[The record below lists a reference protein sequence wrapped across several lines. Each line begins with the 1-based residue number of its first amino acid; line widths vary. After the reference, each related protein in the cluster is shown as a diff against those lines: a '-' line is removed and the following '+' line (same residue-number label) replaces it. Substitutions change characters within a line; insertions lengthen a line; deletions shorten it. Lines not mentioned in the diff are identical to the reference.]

1 MLELSITTNI
11 PEKVG
16 KLALLTDLQFRYA
29 VAQAMTDSAKAG
41 QKAITDSMSRYIDR
55 PTPFTQR
62 STYVSFA
69 NPNRLRA
76 EVGFKGAFPTSS
88 GTGYFAGGG
97 ARGGSGTPAG
107 KYLSAM
113 ARGGDREPKR
123 GERMLRARGLI
134 RGSQYIVPNRK
145 GGWPGDPYGNVPRGT
160 YTLMYSQLK
169 AFSESGFG
177 ANDNGSARSRS
188 KRETVGG
195 FFMSRSGRAILYRPP
210 GGDSRDVETAFM
222 VLDDAPNHERRF
234 PIVRI
239 LNEEVQREYPRL
251 IKSSLEAELRRAGF
265 G

>member
-1 MLELSITTNI
+1 MLDLKITTNI

-69 NPNRLRA
+69 NPNKLRA
-76 EVGFKGAFPTSS
+76 EVGFKQ
-88 GTGYFAGGG
+88 FATK
-97 ARGGSGTPAG
+97 GTPAG

-113 ARGGDREPKR
+113 ARGGDRSHKR
-123 GERMLRARGLI
+123 SESVLRGAGAIGR
-134 RGSQYIVPNRK
+134 SQYIVPRRE
-145 GGWPGDPYGNVPRGT
+145 WQGDPYGNVPRGT
-160 YTLMYSQLK
+160 MTMVLSQLK
-169 AFSESGFG
+169 AFNTAG
-177 ANDNGSARSRS
+177 ATLNASNSVRSRR
-188 KRETVGG
+188 KRETAGQ

-222 VLDDAPNHERRF
+222 VLDDAPNHEKRF
-234 PIVRI
+234 PIVRL
-239 LNEEVQREYPRL
+239 LNEEIARSYPRH
-251 IKSSLEAELRRAGF
+251 IRSSLERELRRAGF

>member
-16 KLALLTDLQFRYA
+16 KLALLTDLQFRHA

-69 NPNRLRA
+69 NPNRMRA

-134 RGSQYIVPNRK
+134 RGSQYIVPRRD
-145 GGWPGDPYGNVPRGT
+145 WQTDPYGNVHRGT

-169 AFSESGFG
+169 AFGQSGFG
-177 ANDNGSARSRS
+177 ANASNSARSRR
-188 KRETVGG
+188 KRETAGQ

-210 GGDSRDVETAFM
+210 GGGSRDVETAFM

-239 LNEEVQREYPRL
+239 LNEEVARECPRL

>member
-1 MLELSITTNI
+1 MLDLQITTNI
-11 PEKVG
+11 PKKVG

-69 NPNRLRA
+69 NPNRMRA
-76 EVGFKGAFPTSS
+76 EEGFKQ
-88 GTGYFAGGG
+88 FA
-97 ARGGSGTPAG
+97 AKGTPAG

-113 ARGGDREPKR
+113 ARGGDRSHKR
-123 GERMLRARGLI
+123 SESVLRGAGAIGRG
-134 RGSQYIVPNRK
+134 QYIVPRRE
-145 GGWPGDPYGNVPRGT
+145 WQGDPYGNVPRGT
-160 YTLMYSQLK
+160 MSMVLSQLK
-169 AFSESGFG
+169 AYQGSLSYMN
-177 ANDNGSARSRS
+177 ASNSARSQR
-188 KRETVGG
+188 KRAQAGQ

-234 PIVRI
+234 PIVRL
-239 LNEEVQREYPRL
+239 LNEEIDRTYPRL
-251 IKSSLEAELRRAGF
+251 IRSRLERELRRAGF

>member
-11 PEKVG
+11 PEKIG

-29 VAQAMTDSAKAG
+29 VAQAMTDSARAG

-69 NPNRLRA
+69 NPNRLSA
-76 EVGFKGAFPTSS
+76 EVGFKQ
-88 GTGYFAGGG
+88 FA
-97 ARGGSGTPAG
+97 AKGTPAG

-113 ARGGDREPKR
+113 ARGGDRSHKR
-123 GERMLRARGLI
+123 SESVLRYAGAI
-134 RGSQYIVPNRK
+134 GQDQFIVPNRE

-160 YTLMYSQLK
+160 MTMMLSQLK
-169 AFSESGFG
+169 AFGGSLSYMN
-177 ANDNGSARSRS
+177 ASGSARSQR
-188 KRETVGG
+188 KRAQAGQ

-210 GGDSRDVETAFM
+210 GGDSREVEVAFM

-239 LNEEVQREYPRL
+239 LNEEVDRTYPQL
-251 IKSSLEAELRRAGF
+251 IRSSLERELKRAGF

>member
-11 PEKVG
+11 PEKIG

-69 NPNRLRA
+69 NPNRMRA
-76 EVGFKGAFPTSS
+76 EVGFKQ
-88 GTGYFAGGG
+88 FATK
-97 ARGGSGTPAG
+97 GTPAG

-113 ARGGDREPKR
+113 ARGGDRSHKR
-123 GERMLRARGLI
+123 SESVLRGAGAIGRG
-134 RGSQYIVPNRK
+134 QYIVPRRE
-145 GGWPGDPYGNVPRGT
+145 WQGDPYGNVPRGT
-160 YTLMYSQLK
+160 MSMVLSQLK
-169 AFSESGFG
+169 AYQGSLSYMN
-177 ANDNGSARSRS
+177 ASNSARSRR
-188 KRETVGG
+188 KRETAGQ

-234 PIVRI
+234 PIVRL
-239 LNEEVQREYPRL
+239 LNEEIDRTYPRL
-251 IKSSLEAELRRAGF
+251 IRDYLRDELRRAGF

>member
-1 MLELSITTNI
+1 MLDLKITTNI

-69 NPNRLRA
+69 NPTRMRA
-76 EVGFKGAFPTSS
+76 EVGFKQ
-88 GTGYFAGGG
+88 FATK
-97 ARGGSGTPAG
+97 GTPAG

-113 ARGGDREPKR
+113 ARGGDRSHKR
-123 GERMLRARGLI
+123 SESVLRGAGAIGRG
-134 RGSQYIVPNRK
+134 QYIVPRRE
-145 GGWPGDPYGNVPRGT
+145 WQGDPYGNVPRGT
-160 YTLMYSQLK
+160 MTMVLSQLK
-169 AFSESGFG
+169 AFNTAG
-177 ANDNGSARSRS
+177 ATLNASNSARSRR
-188 KRETVGG
+188 KRETAGQ

-222 VLDDAPNHERRF
+222 VLDDAPNHEKRF
-234 PIVRI
+234 PIVRL
-239 LNEEVQREYPRL
+239 LNEEIARSYPRH
-251 IKSSLEAELRRAGF
+251 IRSSLERELRRAGF

>member
-29 VAQAMTDSAKAG
+29 VAQSMTDSAKAG

-69 NPNRLRA
+69 NPNRLSA
-76 EVGFKGAFPTSS
+76 EVGFKQ
-88 GTGYFAGGG
+88 FATK
-97 ARGGSGTPAG
+97 GTPAG

-113 ARGGDREPKR
+113 ARGGDRSHKR
-123 GERMLRARGLI
+123 SESVLRGAGAIGRG
-134 RGSQYIVPNRK
+134 QYIVPRRE
-145 GGWPGDPYGNVPRGT
+145 WQGDPYGNVPRGT
-160 YTLMYSQLK
+160 MTMMLSQLK
-169 AFSESGFG
+169 AFGGSLSYMN
-177 ANDNGSARSRS
+177 ASGSARSQR
-188 KRETVGG
+188 KRAQAGQ

-239 LNEEVQREYPRL
+239 LNEEVAREYPRL

>member
-1 MLELSITTNI
+1 MLDLKITTNI

-69 NPNRLRA
+69 NPNKLRA
-76 EVGFKGAFPTSS
+76 EVGFKQ
-88 GTGYFAGGG
+88 FATK
-97 ARGGSGTPAG
+97 GTPAG

-113 ARGGDREPKR
+113 ARGGDRSHKR
-123 GERMLRARGLI
+123 SESVLRGAGAIGRG
-134 RGSQYIVPNRK
+134 QYIVPRRE
-145 GGWPGDPYGNVPRGT
+145 WQGDPYGNVPRGT
-160 YTLMYSQLK
+160 MTMVLSQLK
-169 AFSESGFG
+169 AFNTAG
-177 ANDNGSARSRS
+177 ATLNASNSARSRR
-188 KRETVGG
+188 KRETAGQ

-222 VLDDAPNHERRF
+222 VLDDAPNHEKRF
-234 PIVRI
+234 PIVRL
-239 LNEEVQREYPRL
+239 LNEEIARSYPRH
-251 IKSSLEAELRRAGF
+251 IRSSLERELRRAGF